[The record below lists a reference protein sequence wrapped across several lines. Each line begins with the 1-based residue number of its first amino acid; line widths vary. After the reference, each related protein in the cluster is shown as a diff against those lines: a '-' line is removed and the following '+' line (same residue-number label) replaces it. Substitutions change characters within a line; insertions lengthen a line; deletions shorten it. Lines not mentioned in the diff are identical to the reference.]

1 MVSSIMNWIKQSL
14 LCGLDI
20 FDKFISSDSNILKV
34 FMSFFVIFV
43 VYRFLI
49 APEAPVIEVIT
60 VPIQVIT
67 VPKAIVTASIIF

>member
-1 MVSSIMNWIKQSL
+1 MVSSILNWIKQSL

-34 FMSFFVIFV
+34 FMSFFVIFA

-49 APEAPVIEVIT
+49 SPLLGGGAGSDKVKKKVNSKSPGGSE
-60 VPIQVIT
+60 
-67 VPKAIVTASIIF
+67 